1 MAASKWGR
9 FLAPIALAAVI
20 AAIYVLVHRELGT
33 THAATHTSSA
43 VLPST
48 TTGTHN
54 TTRRSRPAPRVYI
67 VKSGDTLSGIAV
79 KTHVSLGVLES
90 LNPSTQSGT
99 LQPGQRL
106 LLRR

>member
-1 MAASKWGR
+1 MAASKVGR

-33 THAATHTSSA
+33 THTATHTSSA
-43 VLPST
+43 VLPTST
-48 TTGTHN
+48 PHLTTQHV
-54 TTRRSRPAPRVYI
+54 RSSPKYYV

-79 KTHVSLGVLES
+79 KTHVSLATLES
-90 LNPSTQSGT
+90 LNSNVQPGS
-99 LQPGQRL
+99 LQTGQRL

>member
-1 MAASKWGR
+1 MAASKVGR

-43 VLPST
+43 VLSTSTPHST
-48 TTGTHN
+48 TQHV
-54 TTRRSRPAPRVYI
+54 RSSPKYYV

-79 KTHVSLGVLES
+79 KTHVSLATLENLNSNVQPGS
-90 LNPSTQSGT
+90 LQT
-99 LQPGQRL
+99 GQRL